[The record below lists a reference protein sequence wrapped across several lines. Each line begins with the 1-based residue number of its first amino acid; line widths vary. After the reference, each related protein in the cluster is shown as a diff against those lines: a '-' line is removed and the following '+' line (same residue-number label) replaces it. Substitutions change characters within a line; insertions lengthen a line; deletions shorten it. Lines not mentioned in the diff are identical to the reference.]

1 MSNFGVA
8 AIDPLLSLLAA
19 ENPENDEQDWELL
32 WFVARILGNFNDPSV
47 IPALVNLLVETAEH
61 SEVASMAAMSL
72 ANYGAA
78 AVGPLSALLS
88 NDATRLLAVQALVQ
102 IRHSDVVAPLLS
114 LVNDP
119 SPTIRAAAI
128 ESLGH
133 FYDPAVSVAL
143 LAALDDLN
151 PLVRKAAVVG
161 LGIQARHF
169 NQHFN
174 QLELT
179 EHLKRRLWDFNL
191 EVCNQAAIA
200 LGRVGTEAAADALFA
215 VLQSAHTPLSLQIG
229 AVRALAWI
237 DTGYALKLLQAF
249 LHGSESA
256 DQSHSPKPSKEMNLS
271 LQPQFSVQ
279 QEIITLLG
287 RVESTE
293 SKHQAVQILLS
304 LLQLDQAWMQ
314 TPQSRQTLALSL
326 GQLGLPAALDAL
338 IVLLA
343 DPNASVQLHAIA
355 ALKQLNSEQAYERLQ
370 SLAVNQSTDPQ
381 LQTGVTL
388 ALQEWQG

>member
-1 MSNFGVA
+1 
-8 AIDPLLSLLAA
+8 
-19 ENPENDEQDWELL
+19 
-32 WFVARILGNFNDPSV
+32 
-47 IPALVNLLVETAEH
+47 
-61 SEVASMAAMSL
+61 
-72 ANYGAA
+72 
-78 AVGPLSALLS
+78 
-88 NDATRLLAVQALVQ
+88 
-102 IRHSDVVAPLLS
+102 
-114 LVNDP
+114 
-119 SPTIRAAAI
+119 
-128 ESLGH
+128 
-133 FYDPAVSVAL
+133 
-143 LAALDDLN
+143 
-151 PLVRKAAVVG
+151 
-161 LGIQARHF
+161 
-169 NQHFN
+169 
-174 QLELT
+174 
-179 EHLKRRLWDFNL
+179 
-191 EVCNQAAIA
+191 
-200 LGRVGTEAAADALFA
+200 
-215 VLQSAHTPLSLQIG
+215 
-229 AVRALAWI
+229 
-237 DTGYALKLLQAF
+237 
-249 LHGSESA
+249 
-256 DQSHSPKPSKEMNLS
+256 MNLS